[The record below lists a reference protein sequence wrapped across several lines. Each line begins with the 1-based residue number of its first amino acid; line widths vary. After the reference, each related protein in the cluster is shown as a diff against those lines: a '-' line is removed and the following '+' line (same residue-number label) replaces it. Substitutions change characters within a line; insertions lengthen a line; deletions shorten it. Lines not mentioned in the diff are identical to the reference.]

1 MCNYSNTV
9 YNNDGDILYKIIVGV
24 RLIPSI
30 LSNLILSK
38 SGDSYARKLLV
49 TFITRRNNYN
59 DFLKRLPQLFGSQ
72 R

>member
-30 LSNLILSK
+30 LPNLILSK
-38 SGDSYARKLLV
+38 SGDRYVRKLLV